1 MKFVITMNMPSQQG
15 FLVHQVMIT
24 HESKSVKDF
33 CDLLND
39 ELFIVGQQFYKR
51 FNADGESVFVD
62 KGEIILNTS
71 HIGKVQEYYDSD
83 ERDSPQ
89 PDRPRPPMRSRVHN
103 QY

>member
-1 MKFVITMNMPSQQG
+1 MKFVLTMNMPSSQG

-24 HESKSVKDF
+24 HKSKSIEDF
-33 CDLLND
+33 CNLLND
-39 ELFIVGQQFYKR
+39 EMFIIGQQFYKR

-62 KGEIILNTS
+62 KGGIILNTS

-83 ERDSPQ
+83 ERDMPQ
-89 PDRPRPPMRSRVHN
+89 NERPRPPMRSRVHN